1 VITGSKNVIVR
12 QRQDSLTVSE
22 QRAKR
27 AGVIFITGST
37 GTATGYS
44 SVALKKMAYTRA
56 RHRRRGSCPKSTHN
70 FGVDPNLFYG
80 LWQSF
85 KHFPRAARYV
95 DDHFFNIR
103 TSCEAHGVHSQPSE
117 AFFCMKIKLK

>member
-22 QRAKR
+22 QCAKR

-56 RHRRRGSCPKSTHN
+56 RRRRRGSCTKSTHN

-80 LWQSF
+80 LRQSL
-85 KHFPRAARYV
+85 KHFPRATRYV
-95 DDHFFNIR
+95 DDHLFNIR
-103 TSCEAHGVHSQPSE
+103 ASREPHGVHSQPSE
-117 AFFCMKIKLK
+117 AFICTKIIFK